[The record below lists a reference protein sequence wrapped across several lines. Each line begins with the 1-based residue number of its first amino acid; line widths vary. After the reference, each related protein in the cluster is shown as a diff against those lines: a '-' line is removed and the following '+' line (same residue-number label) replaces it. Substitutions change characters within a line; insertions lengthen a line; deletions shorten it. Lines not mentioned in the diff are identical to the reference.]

1 MRTSLSSRSLAYSLQ
16 KKSKFSLAFQ
26 KKVRLRYV
34 GNPKPTQVGQ
44 EYGRKRDGLEKK
56 PRNTLPV
63 GLRFK

>member
-1 MRTSLSSRSLAYSLQ
+1 MGDCGKPSHLCKCKY
-16 KKSKFSLAFQ
+16 KKK
-26 KKVRLRYV
+26 KGKVRLRYV

>member
-1 MRTSLSSRSLAYSLQ
+1 MGKCGKPPHLCTCKY
-16 KKSKFSLAFQ
+16 KKK
-26 KKVRLRYV
+26 KGKVRLRYV

-56 PRNTLPV
+56 PRTPLPV